1 MRRRIRLTGRKQLS
15 KSAVRVGL
23 LEAGG
28 GKLVTMTLAHP
39 EALKPF
45 PTEANVSLK
54 LVENKR
60 VEVVNFGTVGK
71 LSTTRDLRS
80 DDFVAPS
87 CQVRIADTG
96 FGTKGLLLA
105 SSDTWT
111 LRGDDEKEDENSR
124 GILSFLADDTAPQ
137 SWKLDIREN
146 DYPLVRV
153 DKRIPNAAHWAKSD
167 PVFVGTVLPAIVR
180 RVFDEILRG
189 VHSDDTPWVVD
200 WLTWAA
206 VLLPGQAVP
215 IGEESQDGWDDY
227 LERLLDSFCARHELA
242 EKFLVAATPGEA
254 P

>member
-23 LEAGG
+23 SDVGD

-39 EALKPF
+39 ETLKPF
-45 PTEANVSLK
+45 PAEAKVSLK

-60 VEVVNFGTVGK
+60 VEVVDFGTVGR
-71 LSTTRDLRS
+71 LSTARDLTS
-80 DDFVAPS
+80 GDFVAPS

-111 LRGDDEKEDENSR
+111 LRGGDEKEDEHSR

-137 SWKLDIREN
+137 SWKLEIREN

-153 DKRIPNAAHWAKSD
+153 DKRIPNAAHWAKNN
-167 PVFVGTVLPAIVR
+167 PVFVGTVLPVIVR
-180 RVFDEILRG
+180 RVFDEILNG
-189 VHSDDTPWVVD
+189 THAEETPWVID

-206 VLLPGQAVP
+206 MLLPGQPVP
-215 IGEESQDGWDDY
+215 IDEDSKECEDY

-242 EKFLVAATPGEA
+242 EKLLDAATPGEMQ
-254 P
+254 